1 MLSWVLTPM
10 LGASALEGDIESFNR
25 REASG
30 THMSSDWEI
39 PPELQPDPA
48 DDQFDLDQALRSVVG
63 VKAMVPADAFS
74 AQSLGTERAGSGVV
88 IRADGLIAT
97 IGYLV
102 SEAEQLWLTTHDGRA
117 IPGHALAY
125 DFETGFGLIQALG
138 KLDLPAIKLE
148 DGNAPRPGDSAVLA
162 SLGGRKHALRCSVAA
177 RQEFAG
183 YWEYLLDEAVF
194 TAPAHPSW
202 GGAGLLGVGED
213 GEPRLLG
220 VGSLVMQQQDGKGR
234 RVDLNM
240 VVPASLLPPIL
251 GDLLAYGRPNRPA
264 RPWLGIYATED
275 EDGVVL
281 SSLARGGP
289 AQKAGVQEGDRVL
302 AVEGGRVAD
311 LAALWRA
318 IWACGNAGTRVRLTL
333 GRDGGRRELVVVSVD
348 RRTMLKAPRL
358 H

>member
-1 MLSWVLTPM
+1 MP
-10 LGASALEGDIESFNR
+10 
-25 REASG
+25 
-30 THMSSDWEI
+30 SSEWEI
-39 PPELQPDPA
+39 PSELQPDPA
-48 DDQFDLDQALRSVVG
+48 DDGFDLDQALRAVVG
-63 VKAMVPADAFS
+63 VKAMVPGDAFS
-74 AQSLGTERAGSGVV
+74 AQTLGTERAGSGVV

-102 SEAEQLWLTTHDGRA
+102 TEAEQVWLTTHDGRA
-117 IPGHALAY
+117 VPGHALAY

-138 KLDLPAIKLE
+138 KLDLPALKIE
-148 DGNAPRPGDSAVLA
+148 DGAAPRPGDSAVLA
-162 SLGGRKHALRCSVAA
+162 SLGGRRHALRCTVAA

-183 YWEYLLDEAVF
+183 YWEYLLDEAIF

-202 GGAGLLGVGED
+202 GGAGLIGAGSD

-220 VGSLVMQQQDGKGR
+220 IGSLVMQQQDGKGR

-240 VVPASLLPPIL
+240 AVPASLLPPIL

-275 EDGVVL
+275 DDTVVI

-302 AVEGGRVAD
+302 AVDGGKVGD
-311 LAALWRA
+311 LGGLWRA
-318 IWACGNAGTRVRLTL
+318 LWACGNAGARVRLTL
-333 GRDGGRRELVVVSVD
+333 TRDGVPRELVVLSVD
-348 RRTMLKAPRL
+348 RRVMLKAPRL